1 MIKALIV
8 EDSRLARL
16 ELKSQLKNIDF
27 IECIGEAENVEQA
40 VKLYLE
46 QKPDLV
52 FLDIDLPDGTGFD
65 FLTQLE
71 QPPYVIFTTAFDEY
85 ALKAFEQEAIDYLLK
100 PYTQKRLNQACQ
112 RLSSFKEQVKK
123 IILSKALFSII
134 DWQVK

>member
-52 FLDIDLPDGTGFD
+52 FLDIAHVPCF
-65 FLTQLE
+65 
-71 QPPYVIFTTAFDEY
+71 
-85 ALKAFEQEAIDYLLK
+85 
-100 PYTQKRLNQACQ
+100 C
-112 RLSSFKEQVKK
+112 
-123 IILSKALFSII
+123 
-134 DWQVK
+134 